1 MTNSTYNGTVKSID
15 TDLFDETINAFRNA
29 INQYREARE
38 RIFNATD
45 KLVKTWEGEGEEAFE
60 SAYMILKTK
69 LDDEEDNLRTIAEN
83 LEDMRQSYRDWDSSV
98 AKQIREN
105 G

>member
-1 MTNSTYNGTVKSID
+1 MANQTYNGTVKSID
-15 TDLFDETINAFRNA
+15 TDLFDETISAFRNA
-29 INQYREARE
+29 IDQYRQARE

-60 SAYMILKTK
+60 RAYVILKTK

-83 LEDMRQSYRDWDSSV
+83 LEDMRQSYRDWDSSI
-98 AKQIREN
+98 AQQIKEN
-105 G
+105 R

>member
-1 MTNSTYNGTVKSID
+1 MSNQTYNGTVKSID
-15 TDLFDETINAFRNA
+15 TKLFDETINAFRSA
-29 INQYREARE
+29 IEKYREARE

-60 SAYMILKTK
+60 RAYTILKTK

-83 LEDMRQSYRDWDSSV
+83 LEDMRQSYRDWDSSI
-98 AKQIREN
+98 AKQIKEN
-105 G
+105 R

>member
-1 MTNSTYNGTVKSID
+1 MANQTYNGTVKSID
-15 TDLFDETINAFRNA
+15 TDLFDETISAFRNA
-29 INQYREARE
+29 IDQYRQARE

-60 SAYMILKTK
+60 RAYIILKTK

-83 LEDMRQSYRDWDSSV
+83 LEDMRQSYRDWDSSI
-98 AKQIREN
+98 AQQIKEN
-105 G
+105 R

>member
-1 MTNSTYNGTVKSID
+1 VADSIYNGTVKSID
-15 TDLFDETINAFRNA
+15 TGLFDETISAFRNA
-29 INQYREARE
+29 IKQYREARE

-45 KLVKTWEGEGEEAFE
+45 KLVKTWEGEGEAAFE
-60 SAYMILKTK
+60 NAYTILKTK

-98 AKQIREN
+98 AQQIREN
-105 G
+105 K